1 MTLTAPQVGHAT
13 SHSTGQRVGVR
24 VEAWDPILR
33 AGVVSHL
40 RPRPEIRLLGDDE
53 AEEARVGVVVA
64 DAVDERTTRLLKQRQ
79 RSSSIRMV
87 LVAGRLD
94 DSDVVVAAEAGA
106 VGLLRRHEATADRLV
121 TAIVGAASD
130 EGTVPSDLLG
140 RLLGQVGALQRGF
153 LGPRGLT
160 FNGLATREIEVLRLV
175 AEGCDTQEIADK
187 LAYSERTVKNVLH
200 DVTTRLQLRNRSH
213 AVAYAL
219 REGLI

>member
-1 MTLTAPQVGHAT
+1 MT
-13 SHSTGQRVGVR
+13 SSMQRVAVY
-24 VEAWDPILR
+24 VDAWDPILK

-40 RPRPEIRLLGDDE
+40 RPRPEVRLLTGSDSE
-53 AEEARVGVVVA
+53 QAEVTVVV
-64 DAVDERTTRLLKQRQ
+64 VDTIDDRTMELLKRLQ
-79 RSSSIRMV
+79 RSSESKLV
-87 LVAGRLD
+87 LVASGLD
-94 DSDVVVAAEAGA
+94 DSDVVAAAEAGV
-106 VGLLRRHEATADRLV
+106 VGLLRRHEASADRLV
-121 TAIVGAASD
+121 TTILCAVCG

-140 RLLGQVGALQRGF
+140 QLLGQVGALQRGF

-175 AEGCDTQEIADK
+175 ADGCDTHEIADK

-219 REGLI
+219 RQGLI

>member
-1 MTLTAPQVGHAT
+1 MT
-13 SHSTGQRVGVR
+13 SSMQRVGVY
-24 VEAWDPILR
+24 VDAWDPILK

-40 RPRPEIRLLGDDE
+40 RPRPEVRLLTGSDSE
-53 AEEARVGVVVA
+53 HAEVTVVV
-64 DAVDERTTRLLKQRQ
+64 VDTIDDRTMELLKRLQ
-79 RSSSIRMV
+79 RSSESRLV
-87 LVAGRLD
+87 LVASGLD
-94 DSDVVVAAEAGA
+94 DSDVVAAAEAGV
-106 VGLLRRHEATADRLV
+106 VGLLRRHEASADRLV
-121 TAIVGAASD
+121 TAILCAVCG

-140 RLLGQVGALQRGF
+140 QLLGQVGALQRGF

-175 AEGCDTQEIADK
+175 ADGCDTHEIADK

-219 REGLI
+219 RQGLI

>member
-1 MTLTAPQVGHAT
+1 MK
-13 SHSTGQRVGVR
+13 SSTQRVSVF
-24 VEAWDPILR
+24 VDAWDPILK

-40 RPRPEIRLLGDDE
+40 RPRPEVRLLTGTDSEHAD
-53 AEEARVGVVVA
+53 VTVVV
-64 DAVDERTTRLLKQRQ
+64 VDTIDDRTMELLKRLQ
-79 RSSSIRMV
+79 RSSESRMV
-87 LVAGRLD
+87 LVASGLD
-94 DSDVVVAAEAGA
+94 DSDVVAAAEAGV
-106 VGLLRRHEATADRLV
+106 VGLLRRHEASADRLV
-121 TAIVGAASD
+121 AAILCAVMG

-140 RLLGQVGALQRGF
+140 QLLGQVGALQRGF

-175 AEGCDTQEIADK
+175 ADGCDTHEIADK

-219 REGLI
+219 RQGLI

>member
-1 MTLTAPQVGHAT
+1 MT
-13 SHSTGQRVGVR
+13 SSMQRVGVY
-24 VEAWDPILR
+24 VDAWDPILK

-40 RPRPEIRLLGDDE
+40 RPRPEVRLLTGSDSEQAD
-53 AEEARVGVVVA
+53 VTVVV
-64 DAVDERTTRLLKQRQ
+64 VDTIDDRTMELLKRLQ
-79 RSSSIRMV
+79 RSSESRLV
-87 LVAGRLD
+87 LVASGLD
-94 DSDVVVAAEAGA
+94 DSDVVAAAEAGV
-106 VGLLRRHEATADRLV
+106 VGLLRRHEASADRLV
-121 TAIVGAASD
+121 TAILCAVCG

-140 RLLGQVGALQRGF
+140 QLLGQVGALQRGF

-175 AEGCDTQEIADK
+175 ADGCDTHEIADK

-219 REGLI
+219 RQGLI

>member
-1 MTLTAPQVGHAT
+1 MSTTA
-13 SHSTGQRVGVR
+13 QRVGVH
-24 VEAWDPILR
+24 VDAWDPILK

-40 RPRPEIRLLGDDE
+40 RHRPEVRLLDDDG
-53 AEEARVGVVVA
+53 AGTAAVTVVVV
-64 DAVDERTTRLLKQRQ
+64 DAVDEKTVQMLKQRG
-79 RSSSIRMV
+79 RTSETRLV
-87 LVAGRLD
+87 LVASGLD
-94 DSDVVVAAEAGA
+94 DSDVVVAAEAGV
-106 VGLLRRHEATADRLV
+106 VGILRRSEASAERLV
-121 TAIVGAASD
+121 SAILGASVD

-153 LGPRGLT
+153 LGPRGLM

-175 AEGCDTQEIADK
+175 ADGCDTQEIADR

-219 REGLI
+219 RQGLI

>member
-1 MTLTAPQVGHAT
+1 MT
-13 SHSTGQRVGVR
+13 SSMQRVGVF
-24 VEAWDPILR
+24 VDAWDPILK

-40 RPRPEIRLLGDDE
+40 RPRPEIRLLAGSDSEQAD
-53 AEEARVGVVVA
+53 VTVVV
-64 DAVDERTTRLLKQRQ
+64 VDTIDDRTMELLKRLQ
-79 RSSSIRMV
+79 RSSESRLV
-87 LVAGRLD
+87 LVASGLD
-94 DSDVVVAAEAGA
+94 DSDVVAAAEAGV
-106 VGLLRRHEATADRLV
+106 VGLLRRHEASADRLV
-121 TAIVGAASD
+121 NAILCAVCG

-140 RLLGQVGALQRGF
+140 QLLGQVGALQRGF

-175 AEGCDTQEIADK
+175 ADGCDTHEIADK

-219 REGLI
+219 RQGLI